1 MRSPEPADRVD
12 QAQSAVMRTE
22 RLVAAVAR
30 AAVVTAAL
38 LTVAAVAAVLRYRPD
53 GIGAGLALIAIAVLP
68 VPLVGSAAVRAQPRN
83 QVGWM
88 LLAAGVTLPLGVTA
102 YTVAH
107 TAFSPW
113 AGWLDAWPWTPALTV
128 LPTVGLLL
136 FPDGRLPS
144 RRWAPALWL
153 GWAVTIAQLLYAWFA
168 PALLDFPDRANPTAL
183 PGAFGQAADGL
194 ALTIALVAPLATV
207 SALAVYVRFRREDP
221 GSPARAALRLVL
233 PAAVLAALGWW
244 TCYAIVGIYGDGA
257 SDKAFAAEVSGLLA
271 IAVTAWVAIR
281 RYGLFD
287 GRQVLHRA
295 LVYAALSVLVVAV
308 YLGAAAVV
316 GMIVSA
322 AAGRTV
328 ALVVAVLAAIPLHG
342 ALRRLANR
350 IVYGYSDDPAGALAF
365 LGARLTGAADA
376 DDVLPGVADSVR
388 SALRLPGVR
397 IEIGD
402 GSVSSGALAD
412 DARAVPG
419 DAAVVPVDA
428 DVAAADASAV
438 HQHEHEEF
446 PLVFAGERIGTLT
459 AARREPGR
467 PFTAGEHR
475 LLTDLARQIAA
486 AGHAVTLT
494 RDLRRSRERL
504 VTATAEERRR
514 IRRDLHDGL
523 GPTLAGIVLGLQR
536 VRGRTP
542 DPDTAGQL
550 SQLTEQTRT
559 AIAEVRRLVYDLR
572 PPALDEL
579 GLVGALDE
587 QARALGGITVSGPPG
602 GPVLPAA
609 VEVAAYRIAMEAMTN
624 IVRHA
629 GARAA
634 SVTLSLNGALELD
647 VVDDGAGLPAAFR
660 AGVGISS
667 MRERA
672 TELGGTCVIEPA
684 PGSGTRVRAVL
695 PLDPR

>member
-1 MRSPEPADRVD
+1 M
-12 QAQSAVMRTE
+12 SAE
-22 RLVAAVAR
+22 RIVAAAAR
-30 AAVVTAAL
+30 AAVIAAAL
-38 LTVAAVAAVLRYRPD
+38 LTVAVVAAVLRYRPD
-53 GIGAGLALIAIAVLP
+53 WIGAGLVLIAVAVLP
-68 VPLVGSAAVRAQPRN
+68 IPLVGSAVVRAQPRN

-88 LLAAGVTLPLGVTA
+88 LLAAGVSLPLGLTA
-102 YTVAH
+102 YAVAH

-168 PALLDFPDRANPTAL
+168 PTLLDFPDRANPTAL
-183 PGAFGQAADGL
+183 PGAYGTVANGL
-194 ALTIALVAPLATV
+194 GLTIALVAPLSTV
-207 SALAVYVRFRREDP
+207 SAVAVFVRYRRAPLGTTD
-221 GSPARAALRLVL
+221 RAALRLIL
-233 PAAVLAALGWW
+233 PAAMLAALSWW
-244 TCYAIVGIYGDGA
+244 SCMLVVSVWED
-257 SDKAFAAEVSGLLA
+257 SDKALAAEAAGLLA
-271 IAVTAWVAIR
+271 IAVTAWIAIR

-287 GRQVLHRA
+287 GRRVLHRA

-308 YLGAAAVV
+308 YLGAAAVI
-316 GMIVSA
+316 GLIVSA

-328 ALVVAVLAAIPLHG
+328 ALVVAVLVAIPLHS

-350 IVYGYSDDPAGALAF
+350 VVYGYSDDPAGALAF
-365 LGARLTGAADA
+365 LGARLRGAAAA

-397 IEIGD
+397 IEIG
-402 GSVSSGALAD
+402 GESVIAGALD
-412 DARAVPG
+412 DS
-419 DAAVVPVDA
+419 DD
-428 DVAAADASAV
+428 
-438 HQHEHEEF
+438 F

-467 PFTAGEHR
+467 GFTAGESR
-475 LLTDLARQIAA
+475 LLTDLAQQIAA
-486 AGHAVTLT
+486 AGHAVTLS

-523 GPTLAGIVLGLQR
+523 GPTLAGVVLGLQR
-536 VRGRTP
+536 IHGRTP
-542 DPDTAGQL
+542 DPEVAAQMT
-550 SQLTEQTRT
+550 QLTELTRS

-579 GLVGALDE
+579 GLIGALDE
-587 QARALGGITVSGPPG
+587 QARTLGGITVTGPPVE
-602 GPVLPAA
+602 PVLPAA

-624 IVRHA
+624 VVRHA
-629 GARAA
+629 RSQVA
-634 SVTLSLNGALELD
+634 SVTLSVNGALELE
-647 VVDDGAGLPAAFR
+647 VVDDGAGLPAGFR
-660 AGVGISS
+660 AGVGIAS

-672 TELGGTCVIEPA
+672 TELGGTCVIEPGERA
-684 PGSGTRVRAVL
+684 GTRVRAVL
-695 PLDPR
+695 PLEPR

>member
-1 MRSPEPADRVD
+1 MRSPESADRAD
-12 QAQSAVMRTE
+12 PAQSAVMRSE
-22 RLVAAVAR
+22 RVVAAVAR
-30 AAVVTAAL
+30 AAVITAAL
-38 LTVAAVAAVLRYRPD
+38 LTVAVLAAVLRYRPD
-53 GIGAGLALIAIAVLP
+53 RIGAGLALIAVAGLAI
-68 VPLVGSAAVRAQPRN
+68 PLVGSAAVRAQPRN

-88 LLAAGVTLPLGVTA
+88 LLAAGVTLPLGLTA

-183 PGAFGQAADGL
+183 PGAVGQAAGGL
-194 ALTIALVAPLATV
+194 ALTIGLVAPLATA
-207 SALAVYVRFRREDP
+207 SAVAVFGRFRRTEP
-221 GSPARAALRLVL
+221 GTPARAALRLVL

-244 TCYAIVGIYGDGA
+244 TCYVIVGIYGDGA

-271 IAVTAWVAIR
+271 FAATAWVAIR

-287 GRQVLHRA
+287 GRRVLHRA
-295 LVYAALSVLVVAV
+295 LVYAALSVVVVAV

-316 GMIVSA
+316 GLIVSA

-350 IVYGYSDDPAGALAF
+350 VVYGYSDDPAGALAF
-365 LGARLTGAADA
+365 LGARLRGAADA

-397 IEIGD
+397 IEIGSSSVAS
-402 GSVSSGALAD
+402 GSI
-412 DARAVPG
+412 
-419 DAAVVPVDA
+419 
-428 DVAAADASAV
+428 ADA
-438 HQHEHEEF
+438 EEF
-446 PLVFAGERIGTLT
+446 PLAFAGERIGTLT

-467 PFTAGEHR
+467 PFGAGERR
-475 LLTDLARQIAA
+475 LLTDLAQQIAA

-494 RDLRRSRERL
+494 GDLRRSRERL

-523 GPTLAGIVLGLQR
+523 GPTLAGIVLGLHR
-536 VRGRTP
+536 VRGRTA

-587 QARALGGITVSGPPG
+587 QARTLGGITVSGPAEEPA
-602 GPVLPAA
+602 LPAA

-624 IVRHA
+624 VVRHA

-634 SVTLSLNGALELD
+634 SVTLSVNGALELE
-647 VVDDGAGLPAAFR
+647 VVDDGAGLPAGFR
-660 AGVGISS
+660 AGVGIAS

-672 TELGGTCVIEPA
+672 TELGGTCVIEP
-684 PGSGTRVRAVL
+684 GERSGTRVRAVL

>member
-1 MRSPEPADRVD
+1 MMNTGR
-12 QAQSAVMRTE
+12 M
-22 RLVAAVAR
+22 VAAAAR
-30 AAVVTAAL
+30 AAVIAAAL
-38 LTVAAVAAVLRYRPD
+38 LTLAVVVAVLRYRLD
-53 GIGAGLALIAIAVLP
+53 WIGAGLVLIAVAVLP
-68 VPLVGSAAVRAQPRN
+68 IPLVGSAAVRAQPRN

-88 LLAAGVTLPLGVTA
+88 LLAAGVSLPLGLTA
-102 YTVAH
+102 YAIAH

-153 GWAVTIAQLLYAWFA
+153 GWAVNIAQLLYAWFA

-183 PGAFGQAADGL
+183 PGAYGAFADALG
-194 ALTIALVAPLATV
+194 LTIGLVAPLATV
-207 SALAVYVRFRREDP
+207 SAVAVFVRFRRAPRGGPD
-221 GSPARAALRLVL
+221 RAALRLIL
-233 PAAVLAALGWW
+233 PAAVLAALSWW
-244 TCYAIVGIYGDGA
+244 SCMLVVSVWAD
-257 SDKAFAAEVSGLLA
+257 SDKALAAEIAGLLA
-271 IAVTAWVAIR
+271 IAATAWVAVR
-281 RYGLFD
+281 RYGMFD

-308 YLGAAAVV
+308 YLLAAAVV
-316 GMIVSA
+316 GLIVSA

-328 ALVVAVLAAIPLHG
+328 ALVAAVLVAIPLHG
-342 ALRRLANR
+342 WLRRLANR
-350 IVYGYSDDPAGALAF
+350 IVYGYSDDPSGALAY
-365 LGARLTGAADA
+365 LGARLRGAAAA

-397 IEIGD
+397 IEIG
-402 GSVSSGALAD
+402 AE
-412 DARAVPG
+412 AVTTGP
-419 DAAVVPVDA
+419 VVF
-428 DVAAADASAV
+428 ADAE
-438 HQHEHEEF
+438 QF

-467 PFTAGEHR
+467 PFGAGER
-475 LLTDLARQIAA
+475 RVLTDVAQQIAA
-486 AGHAVTLT
+486 AGHAVTLS

-523 GPTLAGIVLGLQR
+523 GPTLAGVVLGLQR
-536 VRGRTP
+536 IHGRTA
-542 DPDTAGQL
+542 DADVAAQL
-550 SQLTEQTRT
+550 DQLTEQTRT

-587 QARALGGITVSGPPG
+587 QARTLGGITVTGPAVEPAW
-602 GPVLPAA
+602 PAA

-624 IVRHA
+624 VVRHA
-629 GARAA
+629 RAQIA
-634 SVTLSLNGALELD
+634 SVTLSVNGALELE
-647 VVDDGAGLPAAFR
+647 VVDDGVGLPAGFR
-660 AGVGISS
+660 AGVGIAS

-672 TELGGTCVIEPA
+672 TELGGTCAIEP
-684 PGSGTRVRAVL
+684 GERSGTRVRAVL
-695 PLDPR
+695 PLEPR